1 MTQTELKIMEVLWAK
16 GEPVSMGELLA
27 AFNSRTGR
35 DWKKQTMNT
44 FLVRMQQKALVDYI
58 DGERYRKY
66 IPLIGQD
73 VYAAESSRKL
83 LEGSYGGSISRM
95 VAALC
100 GSEKPSAEEI
110 RKLRRKLDEWE
121 MQ

>member
-16 GEPVSMGELLA
+16 GEPLLMGELLA
-27 AFNSRTGR
+27 AFNARTGK

-44 FLVRMQQKALVDYI
+44 FLVRMQQKSLVGFI
-58 DGERYRKY
+58 DGKRYRKY

-100 GSEKPSAEEI
+100 GSEKPSAEEW
-110 RKLRRKLDEWE
+110 K